1 MNYRSNWYCFL
12 AVAKQ
17 AASCYLQ
24 IYEGRDG
31 RVTVTNILSEH
42 TLIDSLEI
50 SDDALAEINVILE
63 MRRNFSISIYKDK
76 CMKRRVAIRMRACR
90 CFDATEYCN
99 LLRQSE
105 PELELLQKTLTI
117 HVSQFFRNPSLFKK
131 LETVVFPYLFQKAGA
146 AQERLK
152 IRSLGCAGGE
162 EAYSL
167 GIILRDSFAREL
179 LHTPAEIR
187 ASDIDADILLAAE
200 RAEYNE
206 DRLKELPNSIKDR
219 YFVANGARMLLSA
232 QIREM
237 VTFHR
242 QNIMDVASFE
252 PCQLA
257 LCRNT
262 LIYFSRPEQEK
273 ILHGIAQILPTGG
286 ILALGKSET
295 LVGEVRGL
303 FTTVCPVERI
313 YRRL

>member
-1 MNYRSNWYCFL
+1 MNYRGNWHCFL

-17 AASCYLQ
+17 TASCYLQ

-50 SDDALAEINVILE
+50 SDDALTEINVILE
-63 MRRNFSISIYKDK
+63 MRRNFSMSIYKDK

-90 CFDATEYCN
+90 CLDAAEYCN

-105 PELELLQKTLTI
+105 LELDLLQKTLTI
-117 HVSQFFRNPSLFKK
+117 HVSQFFRNPSMFNK
-131 LETVVFPYLFQKAGA
+131 LQTIIFPYLFQKAGA
-146 AQERLK
+146 TQGRLK

-167 GIILRDSFAREL
+167 GIILREFFTREL
-179 LHTPAEIR
+179 LYTPIEIS
-187 ASDIDADILLAAE
+187 ASDIDADILMAAE
-200 RAEYNE
+200 RAEYNV
-206 DRLKELPNSIKDR
+206 DRLKELPDSIRDR
-219 YFVANGARMLLSA
+219 YFVANGARMQLSA

-237 VTFHR
+237 VTFHK

-273 ILHGIAQILPTGG
+273 ILHGIAHILPAGG

-295 LVGEVRGL
+295 LVGEVRRL
-303 FTTVCPVERI
+303 FSTVCPVERI